1 MIEQSLDIKAL
12 FICDLNV
19 FREVD
24 AGIGLCSVEDLLL
37 KHTVVV
43 GKVLLVPGVLVWVF
57 GLRLWLTVTL
67 INILI
72 LSLSA

>member
-24 AGIGLCSVEDLLL
+24 AGISLSSLEDLLL
-37 KHTVVV
+37 KHTVIV
-43 GKVLLVPGVLVWVF
+43 GQILLVSRVLIWVL

-67 INILI
+67 ICILV